1 MWNLNKMV
9 NITKQKQT
17 HRKQTSSYQWE
28 EGWGRQKIG
37 VGDSDA
43 SYLMYKTNKL

>member
-1 MWNLNKMV
+1 MLITYMWNLNKMV

-37 VGDSDA
+37 VGDSEMQA
-43 SYLMYKTNKL
+43 T